1 MPLISVS
8 ILSVNF
14 ANLANELVLIEKAG
28 ADMLHLD
35 IMDGHYVPNISF
47 GHDIVKTIH
56 ANTKL
61 PLDVHL
67 MVSTPEKWI
76 EIYAQSG
83 ATLITIHPE
92 TTMHLS
98 KTIAQIKAAGCK
110 VGIALLPTS
119 SPSILEY
126 IIDEID
132 LILVMS
138 VNPGFGGQKFISSQL
153 KKITQ
158 IAEIIKGRDI
168 ILSVDGGINNI
179 TGASCVENGA
189 TMLVSGSYILNGDYA
204 KNISLL
210 KDSSK

>member
-8 ILSVNF
+8 ILSANF
-14 ANLANELVLIEKAG
+14 AHLGNELVLIEKAG

-47 GHDIVKTIH
+47 GHDIVKIVKQ
-56 ANTKL
+56 NTKL

-76 EIYAQSG
+76 DIYAQNG
-83 ATLITIHPE
+83 ATFITVHPE

-138 VNPGFGGQKFISSQL
+138 VNPGFGGQVFIPSQL
-153 KKITQ
+153 KKITR

-179 TGASCVENGA
+179 TGANCVKKGA
-189 TMLVSGSYILNGDYA
+189 NMLVSGSYILSGNYA
-204 KNISLL
+204 TNISLL
-210 KDSSK
+210 KDLSI

>member
-8 ILSVNF
+8 ILSANF
-14 ANLANELVLIEKAG
+14 ANLANELMLIERAG

-83 ATLITIHPE
+83 AKLITIHPE

-158 IAEIIKGRDI
+158 IAEIIKGGDI

>member
-8 ILSVNF
+8 ILSANF
-14 ANLANELVLIEKAG
+14 ANLANELMLIEKAG
-28 ADMLHLD
+28 GDMLHLD

-47 GHDIVKTIH
+47 GHDIVKAVH
-56 ANTKL
+56 KNTEL

-76 EIYAQSG
+76 DVYAQNG

-126 IIDEID
+126 ILDEID
-132 LILVMS
+132 LVLVMS
-138 VNPGFGGQKFISSQL
+138 VNPGFGGQAFIASQL

-158 IAEIIKGRDI
+158 IAEIIKGTDI
-168 ILSVDGGINNI
+168 ILSVDGGINHA
-179 TGASCVENGA
+179 TGANCVEQGA

-210 KDSSK
+210 KDLHK

>member
-8 ILSVNF
+8 ILSANF
-14 ANLANELVLIEKAG
+14 ANLANELMLIEKAG
-28 ADMLHLD
+28 GDMLHLD

-47 GHDIVKTIH
+47 GHDIVKAVH
-56 ANTKL
+56 KNTKL

-67 MVSTPEKWI
+67 MVSKPEKWI
-76 EIYAQSG
+76 DLYAQNG
-83 ATLITIHPE
+83 AAFITIHPE

-119 SPSILEY
+119 SPAILEY
-126 IIDEID
+126 ILDEID
-132 LILVMS
+132 LVLVMS
-138 VNPGFGGQKFISSQL
+138 VNPGFGGQAFIASQL

-158 IAEIIKGRDI
+158 IAEIIKGTDI
-168 ILSVDGGINNI
+168 ILSVDGGINHA
-179 TGASCVENGA
+179 TGANCVEQGA

-210 KDSSK
+210 KDLRK

>member
-8 ILSVNF
+8 ILSANF
-14 ANLANELVLIEKAG
+14 AHLANELMLIERAG
-28 ADMLHLD
+28 ADMLHVD

-47 GHDIVKTIH
+47 GHDIVKTVH

-67 MVSTPEKWI
+67 MVSMPEKWI
-76 EIYAQSG
+76 DAYAQSG
-83 ATLITIHPE
+83 AAFITIHPE
-92 TTMHLS
+92 TTKHLS

-179 TGASCVENGA
+179 TGASCVEKGA

-210 KDSSK
+210 KDSNK

>member
-1 MPLISVS
+1 MPSISVS
-8 ILSVNF
+8 ILSANF
-14 ANLANELVLIEKAG
+14 ANLANELMLIEKAG

-47 GHDIVKTIH
+47 GHDIVKAVH
-56 ANTKL
+56 KNTKL

-76 EIYAQSG
+76 DLYAQNG
-83 ATLITIHPE
+83 ATFITIHPE

-110 VGIALLPTS
+110 VGIALLPTT

-126 IIDEID
+126 ILNEID
-132 LILVMS
+132 LVLVMS
-138 VNPGFGGQKFISSQL
+138 VNPGFGGQAFIASQL
-153 KKITQ
+153 KKIAHIAQ
-158 IAEIIKGRDI
+158 IINGTDI
-168 ILSVDGGINNI
+168 ILSVDGGINNV
-179 TGASCVENGA
+179 TGANCVEQGA
-189 TMLVSGSYILNGDYA
+189 TMLVSGSYIFNGDYT

-210 KDSSK
+210 KDLRK

>member
-8 ILSVNF
+8 ILSANF
-14 ANLANELVLIEKAG
+14 ANLANELILIEEAG

-47 GHDIVKTIH
+47 GHDIVKAAH
-56 ANTKL
+56 KNTKL

-67 MVSTPEKWI
+67 MVSTPEKLI
-76 EIYAQSG
+76 DLYAQNG
-83 ATLITIHPE
+83 ARFITIHPE

-110 VGIALLPTS
+110 AGIALLPTS
-119 SPSILEY
+119 HPSVLEY

-138 VNPGFGGQKFISSQL
+138 VNPGFGGQAFIYSQL
-153 KKITQ
+153 KKIAQ

-168 ILSVDGGINNI
+168 ILSIDGGINNI
-179 TGASCVENGA
+179 TGANCVEKGA
-189 TMLVSGSYILNGDYA
+189 TMLVSGSYVLQGDYA

-210 KDSSK
+210 KDLRK